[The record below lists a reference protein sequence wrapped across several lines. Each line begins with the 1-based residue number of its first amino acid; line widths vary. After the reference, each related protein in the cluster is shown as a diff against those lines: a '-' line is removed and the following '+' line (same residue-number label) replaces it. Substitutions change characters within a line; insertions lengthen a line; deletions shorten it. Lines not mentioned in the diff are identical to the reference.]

1 MALTNLDHTDIARV
15 DLGLCVVVVLKDP
28 LSFDHI
34 VRLGIFYMLWKPM
47 LPCGGMITCA
57 YMDACPMSSSL
68 LKR

>member
-34 VRLGIFYMLWKPM
+34 VRLG
-47 LPCGGMITCA
+47 CCRAAG
-57 YMDACPMSSSL
+57 
-68 LKR
+68 